1 MAAPYRAYTPGD
13 AVWPV
18 MIAGDIPDYWKPP
31 IWLRPLTP
39 ILTPTDPNKGRLRP
53 TRLDEIPPEIRIPR
67 ASSDIIRHPDTH
79 WPA

>member
-13 AVWPV
+13 AAWPV

-39 ILTPTDPNKGRLRP
+39 ILTPTDPNRARLR
-53 TRLDEIPPEIRIPR
+53 TTLLDEHSTQIRIFR
-67 ASSDIIRHPDTH
+67 AFSDMTRHPDTH
-79 WPA
+79 